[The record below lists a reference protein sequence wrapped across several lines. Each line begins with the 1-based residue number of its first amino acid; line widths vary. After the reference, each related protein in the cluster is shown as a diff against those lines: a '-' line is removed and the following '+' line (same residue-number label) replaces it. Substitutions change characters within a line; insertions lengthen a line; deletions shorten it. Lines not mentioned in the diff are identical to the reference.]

1 MTDHLRQF
9 GGYELPRREYLAQL
23 QAALEAPE
31 SSAE

>member
-23 QAALEAPE
+23 QAALETPE
-31 SSAE
+31 SPAE